1 MRNVALLLCLI
12 LSLDGTCQFFLQT
25 KKDSTLSVIK
35 EGDTISLQPL
45 ILYQTCFR
53 FGTNPNSVSI
63 WSDSSPPIQINVR
76 KRPLGYVEGDQLSIL
91 MWFMPLTWCKTTLFH
106 NDFMQLDSLSL
117 SDHLVLNQLF
127 EGVGYRKMYLQ
138 VDGSNDTAQLVLDL
152 QVQDAN
158 FMDWRKKVDVSY
170 QIKKKRFELM
180 DSIDRLINTLPLT
193 IDSARQ
199 VVQVC
204 ASSSRILKILQ
215 RQSAQNLIE
224 MDSAIQAVL
233 PSFDLP
239 SRIKFYDL
247 YYKDLNHEW
256 QLSDQDRVEKI
267 KPLMLLH
274 RMRQWLPTYEYFA
287 SKQKERQGNLSEGH
301 EVPPHWCLPPLH
313 VCFLF
318 HIYFGSN

>member
-1 MRNVALLLCLI
+1 MIRHNVLI
-12 LSLDGTCQFFLQT
+12 YRYKT
-25 KKDSTLSVIK
+25 
-35 EGDTISLQPL
+35 
-45 ILYQTCFR
+45 
-53 FGTNPNSVSI
+53 
-63 WSDSSPPIQINVR
+63 PIYG
-76 KRPLGYVEGDQLSIL
+76 LE
-91 MWFMPLTWCKTTLFH
+91 
-106 NDFMQLDSLSL
+106 
-117 SDHLVLNQLF
+117 
-127 EGVGYRKMYLQ
+127 
-138 VDGSNDTAQLVLDL
+138 
-152 QVQDAN
+152 
-158 FMDWRKKVDVSY
+158 KKVDVSY

-274 RMRQWLPTYEYFA
+274 RMRQ
-287 SKQKERQGNLSEGH
+287 
-301 EVPPHWCLPPLH
+301 
-313 VCFLF
+313 
-318 HIYFGSN
+318 